1 MHPVFNP
8 YNTLLLVLGIVALF
22 IAIYAW
28 RHRAMPGALPLSVL
42 ACALFVWLLG
52 YAMELGSQTMS
63 VALWWVRLEFAGIV
77 VVPVAWLWFAAEYS
91 ASWAWLDRRR
101 VWLLGVLPLITMLVI
116 VTNAYHRLFWQSFV
130 LVTDGPFTIF
140 DSVHGPWFWVH
151 TAYSY
156 LCLLA
161 GAYLIIRFIR
171 QTPGLF
177 HRQIVALVVIVVAPW
192 IGNVIYL
199 LGLSPWGKLDLTPF
213 TLIVSLTGMVWSVF
227 GFRVLELRP
236 IARDMVLQSM
246 SDGMIAVDEKGQ
258 IVEANQAALRV
269 IGLPAEHVL
278 GRHAREVLA
287 RWSDVAARYRDVT
300 DIAEEIDLEVDGVQ
314 RWFEVRI
321 SPIYDARRV
330 YRGRLFVWRDV
341 TEARLMREELC
352 RNNEQL
358 LAAQQALIDARDA
371 AEAGS
376 RARSAFLAHMSH
388 EIRTPLTAIIGY
400 CQLLEAGLEHQPFSQ
415 TRQDIEA
422 IHMAAGHLFDLV
434 SNVLEMVRIET
445 GRSELHEVSFNV
457 AEIVQDVITTVQPI
471 LKRHRNRLRVEHA
484 EDVEQIWG
492 DPAKVRQVLLNLVS
506 NAAKFTV
513 DGVVT
518 VRVTRAGDGSPPR
531 VQFQVSDTG
540 PGMTSEQ
547 IDRLFTPFAIAPEH
561 IGRERRGAG
570 LGLAISEYYCRLM
583 GGALTIE
590 SMPGQGTT
598 ATFWL
603 PTLLL
608 HDMPA
613 TEQLAC

>member
-1 MHPVFNP
+1 MNLTLTP
-8 YNTLLLVLGIVALF
+8 YNDIPLAFSIIS
-22 IAIYAW
+22 IAIAGYAW
-28 RHRAMPGALPLSVL
+28 KKRATPGALPLSLL
-42 ACALFVWLLG
+42 ACAVFVWLVS
-52 YAMELGSQTMS
+52 YAMGLSSQMLP
-63 VALWWVRLEFAGIV
+63 VALQWVRLQFVGIV
-77 VVPVAWLWFAAEYS
+77 VTPVAWLWFAAEYTG
-91 ASWAWLDRRR
+91 SWVWLDRRR
-101 VWLLGVLPLITMLVI
+101 VWLLGIVPLITMIVI
-116 VTNAYHRLFWQSFV
+116 LTNEYHRQFWQLIV
-130 LVTDGPFTIF
+130 LITDGPFTIF
-140 DSVHGPWFWVH
+140 NTKRGIWFWVH

-161 GAYLIIRFIR
+161 GTCLIVDFIR
-171 QTPGLF
+171 RTPGLF
-177 HRQIVALVVIVVAPW
+177 RGQIGALLVTVTAPW
-192 IGNVIYL
+192 VGNVIFL
-199 LGLSPWGKLDLTPF
+199 TGLSPWGPLDLTPF
-213 TLIVSLTGMVWSVF
+213 ALTVSLTAIAWSVF
-227 GFRVLELRP
+227 GLHIFEIRP

-246 SDGMIAVDEKGQ
+246 SDGMIAVDEQGQ
-258 IVEANQAALRV
+258 IVEANQAALCV
-269 IGLPAEHVL
+269 IGLPAEQVL
-278 GRHAREVLA
+278 GRHAREALA
-287 RWSDVAARYRDVT
+287 RWSDVVARYRDVT
-300 DIAEEIDLEVDGVQ
+300 DIAEEIELEVNGVQ

-341 TEARLMREELC
+341 TEARLMREELR

-400 CQLLEAGLEHQPFSQ
+400 CQLLEAGLERQPLSQ

-457 AEIVQDVITTVQPI
+457 AEVVQDVITTVQPT

-484 EDVEQIWG
+484 EEVEQIWG
-492 DPAKVRQVLLNLVS
+492 DPAKVRQILLNLVS

-518 VRVTRAGDGSPPR
+518 VRVTRAGDESHPR
-531 VQFQVSDTG
+531 IQFQVSDTG
-540 PGMTSEQ
+540 SGMTSEQ
-547 IDRLFTPFAIAPEH
+547 MNRLCTPFAIAPEH
-561 IGRERRGAG
+561 IGREQRGAG

-583 GGALTIE
+583 GGELTIE

-603 PTLLL
+603 PALVLQ
-608 HDMPA
+608 DMPTA
-613 TEQLAC
+613 EQVAC